1 MPDLPER
8 TLFVL
13 DGVRVEVDGRI
24 LLDLPDEHL
33 HAGRCTAVVGPSGS
47 GKSTLLRLLNRL
59 REPSAGR
66 ILLDGRDIRDLDVL
80 RLRRRAVL
88 VPQQAVALTGRVRD
102 EVRVAAPALDD
113 DAVDA
118 LLRRVALDPTEHRD
132 RDTSS
137 LSGGELQ
144 RVCLARA
151 LAVGPEV
158 LLLDEPTSALD
169 PGSAD
174 AVDTVIRSL
183 ADGGLTVV
191 LVSHDLVRAETVAD
205 DVRVLH
211 DGRVTARGS
220 AGTVDLA
227 HEVLHPRGDG
237 HVHDRD
243 EDGDDLGGDGRSHD
257 DGEEP
262 AR

>member
-1 MPDLPER
+1 MPDLAER

-13 DGVRVEVDGRI
+13 DGVLVEVGGRI

-88 VPQQAVALTGRVRD
+88 VPQQAVALTGSVRD
-102 EVRVAAPALDD
+102 EVRVAAPDLDD
-113 DAVDA
+113 AGVDV
-118 LLRRVALDPTEHRD
+118 LLRRVALDPSDYRD
-132 RDTSS
+132 RDTAS

-191 LVSHDLVRAETVAD
+191 LVSHDLVRAKAVAD

-211 DGRVTARGS
+211 EGRVTARGS
-220 AGTVDLA
+220 AGAVDLA
-227 HEVLHPRGDG
+227 HEVMHPRGDG
-237 HVHDRD
+237 HSHD
-243 EDGDDLGGDGRSHD
+243 DGSTHD

-262 AR
+262 PR

>member
-1 MPDLPER
+1 M
-8 TLFVL
+8 
-13 DGVRVEVDGRI
+13 
-24 LLDLPDEHL
+24 
-33 HAGRCTAVVGPSGS
+33 
-47 GKSTLLRLLNRL
+47 
-59 REPSAGR
+59 
-66 ILLDGRDIRDLDVL
+66 
-80 RLRRRAVL
+80 
-88 VPQQAVALTGRVRD
+88 PQQAVALTGRVRD
-102 EVRVAAPALDD
+102 EVRVAAPDLDD

-118 LLRRVALDPTEHRD
+118 LLRRVALDPTELRE
-132 RDTSS
+132 RDTAS

-174 AVDTVIRSL
+174 AVDKVIRSL

-191 LVSHDLVRAETVAD
+191 LVSHDLARAATVAD

-211 DGRVTARGS
+211 DGRVTARGA

-237 HVHDRD
+237 HVHAATRTATTSA
-243 EDGDDLGGDGRSHD
+243 GTAAATTTARS
-257 DGEEP
+257 
-262 AR
+262 RR